1 VDAWLLW
8 ANQLKSW
15 IERKRGITLP
25 EPQRK
30 LLALVYMLV
39 VMNFLVIGTVV
50 TAPQVGA
57 ASFPPKG
64 IQSLTSS
71 RSAPAA
77 EASAARAH
85 CAPLARPR
93 SHRRGATSNRSPAPR
108 APRPLVLIG
117 HAAPLTPY

>member
-85 CAPLARPR
+85 SAPHAPDRIVVALPQTGLPR
-93 SHRRGATSNRSPAPR
+93 PAPR
-108 APRPLVLIG
+108 APS
-117 HAAPLTPY
+117 Y